1 MTEPYVKRYT
11 IEGFEDFRG
20 DFDTGIYLCK
30 PIVDCID
37 GSNIESVI
45 EDFCIDAS
53 LDDEPRS
60 DGYLQR
66 KPILDCFYKVR
77 KKKVTPNF
85 RYFRAVVEVYVAGHH
100 AHEHTVYEIVE
111 REGF

>member
-1 MTEPYVKRYT
+1 MDAKQYT

-20 DFDTGIYLCK
+20 EFDTGIYICK

-37 GSNIESVI
+37 GSRIENVI

-53 LDDEPRS
+53 IDDEPES
-60 DGYLQR
+60 DGYLAQ
-66 KPILDCFYKVR
+66 KPVMDCFYRVR

-85 RYFRAVVEVYVAGHH
+85 RYFRAVVEVYPYGHPL
-100 AHEHTVYEIVE
+100 HESEVYRILEH
-111 REGF
+111 EGF